1 MRVCGNLCNLGM
13 PKMSRT
19 PLFTNKNA
27 PDRHFYVEKTDSAQR
42 TARTALFADCDA
54 RREKTRL
61 RAA

>member
-1 MRVCGNLCNLGM
+1 MRVCGNLCDLGM

-42 TARTALFADCDA
+42 TARTVILGYS
-54 RREKTRL
+54 EKYNYY
-61 RAA
+61 